1 MNEFKDGEFPPV
13 SLSLLKKLEELI
25 PEKCP
30 DLTMGERDIFFYAG
44 QRSLVRTLWQIYNEQ
59 NEVQ

>member
-13 SLSLLKKLEELI
+13 PFSLLKKLEELI

-44 QRSLVRTLWQIYNEQ
+44 QRALVRTLWQIYNEQ
-59 NEVQ
+59 NEVR

>member
-1 MNEFKDGEFPPV
+1 LNEFKDGEFPPV
-13 SLSLLKKLEELI
+13 KKLEELV

-30 DLTMGERDIFFYAG
+30 DLSMGERDIFFYAG
-44 QRSLVRTLWQIYNEQ
+44 QRALVRTLWQVYNEQ

>member
-1 MNEFKDGEFPPV
+1 MNEFKDGEFPPIPF
-13 SLSLLKKLEELI
+13 SLLKKLEELI

-30 DLTMGERDIFFYAG
+30 DLTTGERDIFFYAG
-44 QRSLVRTLWQIYNEQ
+44 QRALVRTLWQIYNEQ